1 MASSP
6 DQPADVPRPVNPE
19 ELRALVSGLELD
31 DLKHNDYIA
40 ARWLAYVRWWD
51 RRAKVAKRWY
61 LGLRSVA
68 VVGGAL
74 IPALVSLREV
84 QDLSRFGWAFTAAAI
99 LVSLTVAIASGL
111 ESLFGWGDI
120 WRQKR
125 VAAERIKSEG
135 FSFLQLCGSYAGYG
149 SHKEAFCTFA
159 NRTEE
164 LIQSE
169 IGDYVAAVSGRGDR
183 DDRGAGRQRQRVV
196 EAQG

>member
-1 MASSP
+1 MTSP
-6 DQPADVPRPVNPE
+6 TDPAAGAPRPVNPE
-19 ELRALVSGLELD
+19 QLRALVASLELD
-31 DLKHNDYIA
+31 DRRQNDYVA
-40 ARWLAYVRWWD
+40 ARWLAYVRWWE
-51 RRAKVAKRWY
+51 RRALVAKRWY
-61 LGLRSVA
+61 LGLRSVV

-74 IPALVSLREV
+74 VPALVSLREV

-125 VAAERIKSEG
+125 IAAERIKSEG
-135 FSFLQLCGSYAGYG
+135 FSFLQLCGPYAAYG
-149 SHKEAFCTFA
+149 SHKDGFRSFA

-169 IGDYVAAVSGRGDR
+169 IGDYVAAVSARGDR
-183 DDRGAGRQRQRVV
+183 EDRAAGRHRPRAA
-196 EAQG
+196 EAPG